1 MHDQI
6 STHALRHDGQ
16 LDKSP
21 PKSQYLLFTHY
32 EHFFSDSSK
41 EEVLSQWF
49 ELTKLILSSPGLV
62 SRKCTRVMI
71 SGDTCLSNRVS
82 RVTSTLTVVRLA
94 AFLLLLAIDTSECE
108 RVFSLMSNIKSAHRA
123 HVNQVACSTSI
134 MGANG
139 HFHRFG
145 PSLPSPWP
153 VKPPLTAARSI

>member
-1 MHDQI
+1 MRHDP
-6 STHALRHDGQ
+6 ALRHDGQ

-21 PKSQYLLFTHY
+21 PKSQYLLCTHY
-32 EHFFSDSSK
+32 EHFVSDSSK

-49 ELTKLILSSPGLV
+49 ELKKLILSSPGLV

-108 RVFSLMSNIKSAHRA
+108 RVFSLMNNIKSAHRA
-123 HVNQVACSTSI
+123 HVNQE
-134 MGANG
+134 
-139 HFHRFG
+139 
-145 PSLPSPWP
+145 WP
-153 VKPPLTAARSI
+153 VPRVSWVQTVTFIGLTPPCPPHGL